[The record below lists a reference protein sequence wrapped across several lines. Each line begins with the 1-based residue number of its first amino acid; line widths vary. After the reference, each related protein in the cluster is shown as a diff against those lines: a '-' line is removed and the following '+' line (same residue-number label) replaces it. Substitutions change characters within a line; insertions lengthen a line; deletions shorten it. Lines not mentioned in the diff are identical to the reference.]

1 MSDIYKAYEEHSKN
15 LRTWLVAYGIG
26 GPVLIVSNQRLSD
39 LLINSVD
46 LRNYIY
52 AFLGGVATQVFLSV
66 LNKNVMWGC
75 YCGEQL
81 EEFRNSILYKFA
93 NWFSVQYW
101 IDFLADLISIVLFIY
116 ATFGIL
122 KIIFS

>member
-81 EEFRNSILYKFA
+81 EEFRNSIFYKFA

-101 IDFLADLISIVLFIY
+101 IDLLADLISIVLFIY

-122 KIIFS
+122 NIIFS

>member
-1 MSDIYKAYEEHSKN
+1 MSDIYKAYEEHSRN

-39 LLINSVD
+39 LLINSAD

-52 AFLGGVATQVFLSV
+52 AFLGGVAIQVFLSV

-81 EEFRNSILYKFA
+81 EEYRNRILYKFA

-101 IDFLADLISIVLFIY
+101 IDFLADLISIILFVY

-122 KIIFS
+122 NIIFS